1 MSVEKSEKPSTGA
14 IDRGQ
19 MLLIALVALALIAS
33 VIMLVTDSNT
43 ALKFALIASLWAAVI
58 GFFMVTRYRRE
69 AQRSEEKLQH
79 ERELNEVAAAKEK
92 AEQQAEQEKFARE
105 YQEQQRAEDTDTLS
119 EIQQELAEL
128 RANLE
133 ALSGQ
138 EFGYEPAALR
148 AQARRIMELESEGGS
163 APRGPQV
170 KGAPSSAAVT
180 GLLGQT
186 PKEPMRRDMWEGP
199 STAETE
205 IVRTPEEI
213 ATEKSDTEKSNTATG
228 PQESV
233 SADTGRKNAAGAGK
247 DSSAKATTPEDS
259 SAAEPAAKIPT
270 EKSADRDDVKAA
282 VKSTEPQPT
291 ESARPH
297 TPSTSETRVFNSGSF
312 TAVKWDAVGDKH
324 VADKGAKAAPTG
336 AHTAK
341 PEASKDTGQGSTK
354 EGGENTTSA
363 SKSGAAAAPGA
374 QTPAAEKNTGEPLD
388 ERSAEEKTA
397 EEKAAEEKAA
407 EEKAAEERRGRRRRD
422 ERSDGV
428 SVADLLANIK
438 KGDQ

>member
-1 MSVEKSEKPSTGA
+1 MSVEKSEKSSTGA

-19 MLLIALVALALIAS
+19 MLLIALVVLALIAS

-43 ALKFALIASLWAAVI
+43 ALKFALIAALWAAVI
-58 GFFMVTRYRRE
+58 GFFLVTRYRRE
-69 AQRSEEKLQH
+69 AQRSEEQLQH
-79 ERELNEVAAAKEK
+79 ERKLHEVESDKER

-105 YQEQQRAEDTDTLS
+105 YQEKQRAEDADTLT

-138 EFGYEPAALR
+138 DFGYEPAALR
-148 AQARRIMELESEGGS
+148 AQARRIMELESESGAGL
-163 APRGPQV
+163 PRGPHV

-186 PKEPMRRDMWEGP
+186 PKEPMRRPEAEGP
-199 STAETE
+199 TTAETE

-213 ATEKSDTEKSNTATG
+213 ASHKTVAEKSSPEKDTAVKAAAEKHPTPKPTAAQPATPKIPAEKTAT
-228 PQESV
+228 
-233 SADTGRKNAAGAGK
+233 T
-247 DSSAKATTPEDS
+247 
-259 SAAEPAAKIPT
+259 
-270 EKSADRDDVKAA
+270 DDARAA
-282 VKSTEPQPT
+282 VKSAEPQVAETPKV
-291 ESARPH
+291 P

-312 TAVKWDAVGDKH
+312 GAVKWDAVGDKH
-324 VADKGAKAAPTG
+324 VADDEAKSPVVG
-336 AHTAK
+336 AHSA
-341 PEASKDTGQGSTK
+341 ARKD
-354 EGGENTTSA
+354 A
-363 SKSGAAAAPGA
+363 
-374 QTPAAEKNTGEPLD
+374 
-388 ERSAEEKTA
+388 
-397 EEKAAEEKAA
+397 EKAATQAETTKAGHAKPDLPKDAAAETTKAGGAPEKAAAGRAEKPGAPERPEAEKPGVKKPGAEQSA

-438 KGDQ
+438 KEGN